1 MTVVFSDD
9 CQGNNYYNL
18 ITIALI
24 TIMKFFVW
32 LKLVYNKKV

>member
-18 ITIALI
+18 ITTALI
-24 TIMKFFVW
+24 TIIKLFVW
-32 LKLVYNKKV
+32 LKLVYKEKV